1 MPGQNILKNYVSE
14 GYYHIYNRGVE
25 KRDIF
30 LEEKDY
36 YIFHKYLFEAV
47 SKNNMI
53 LLDHV
58 YVKNHFHL
66 LIFQNKERDI
76 EKMMRSA
83 CIRYV
88 LYFNFKYGRVGHLF
102 QGRYKARLLSS
113 LEDLTTIRNYFEKN
127 RRDDLGLSL

>member
-1 MPGQNILKNYVSE
+1 MPGKNILKKYVCES
-14 GYYHIYNRGVE
+14 YYHIYNRGVE

-36 YIFHKYLFEAV
+36 FVFHKYLFAAV
-47 SKNNMI
+47 NKNNVL

-76 EKMMRSA
+76 EKMMRSV

-88 LYFNFKYGRVGHLF
+88 LYFNYKYGRVGHLF
-102 QGRYKARLLSS
+102 QGRYKARLLAS